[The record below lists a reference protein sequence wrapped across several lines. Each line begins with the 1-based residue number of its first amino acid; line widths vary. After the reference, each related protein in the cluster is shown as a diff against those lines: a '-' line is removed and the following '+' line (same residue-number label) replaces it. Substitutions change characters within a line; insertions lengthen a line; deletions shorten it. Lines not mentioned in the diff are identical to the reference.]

1 MHEQC
6 TCTCIYKC
14 VDFLKLLCF
23 VVCMTLLA
31 SFLLPSASLINMY
44 LPSMYLVVDPC
55 EDMDCHHSCIV
66 HEAIPHCFCDYG
78 NMLADDKKTCIG
90 ELYMYM
96 NNHMHRA
103 PFSDIEISSKERRK
117 ENSHIHKL
125 LNYTTTSTGLEK

>member
-6 TCTCIYKC
+6 TYIYKC

-31 SFLLPSASLINMY
+31 SFFLPSASLINMY
-44 LPSMYLVVDPC
+44 IYLPSPLSMCLVVDPC

-66 HEAIPHCFCDYG
+66 HEGTPHCFCDYG

-90 ELYMYM
+90 ELYMV
-96 NNHMHRA
+96 
-103 PFSDIEISSKERRK
+103 ER
-117 ENSHIHKL
+117 SV
-125 LNYTTTSTGLEK
+125 